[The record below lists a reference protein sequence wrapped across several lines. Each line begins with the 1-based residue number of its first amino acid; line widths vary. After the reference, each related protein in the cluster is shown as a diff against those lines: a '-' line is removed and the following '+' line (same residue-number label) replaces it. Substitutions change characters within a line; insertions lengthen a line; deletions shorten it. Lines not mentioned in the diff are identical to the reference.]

1 MKINPLIKIIVASI
15 LIYFLSKYNFLDF
28 SILSSLHIALI
39 LKILILISIIII
51 LGTLKWY
58 FLLKVQNINISLKD
72 TFESYYIGYALNYIL
87 FGIAGDIIKTLYL
100 LKGNKNKIGISLSV
114 IIDRAIG
121 LLSMI
126 IIFFMFL
133 PQIFLV
139 NDIFGFSNFLNDN
152 KNIYYSIL
160 IIVLILLFMFIKKC
174 LNSRRINKIIL
185 LFLYKYKNK
194 VIKLIAKTFKI
205 LFTYRKSSLNL
216 LINLLIAIFLQ
227 IVIGYSIFLIAT
239 DILSETTSFSHNL
252 VANIAVQA
260 VSKLPISPGGIGVG
274 EAAFAQVM
282 YLLNN
287 NILLQ
292 YASVLFIFRI
302 FNMIYSIPGVII
314 YYLFIKNM
322 VKK

>member
-28 SILSSLHIALI
+28 SILSSLHTALI

-87 FGIAGDIIKTLYL
+87 FGIAGDVIKTLYL
-100 LKGNKNKIGISLSV
+100 LKGNENKIGISLSV

>member
-87 FGIAGDIIKTLYL
+87 FGIAGDVIKTLYL
-100 LKGNKNKIGISLSV
+100 LKGNENKIGISLSV

>member
-174 LNSRRINKIIL
+174 LNSRRINKVIL

-252 VANIAVQA
+252 VAKPNK
-260 VSKLPISPGGIGVG
+260 S
-274 EAAFAQVM
+274 
-282 YLLNN
+282 
-287 NILLQ
+287 
-292 YASVLFIFRI
+292 
-302 FNMIYSIPGVII
+302 
-314 YYLFIKNM
+314 
-322 VKK
+322 

>member
-126 IIFFMFL
+126 IIFFL
-133 PQIFLV
+133 IFYNQHV
-139 NDIFGFSNFLNDN
+139 WLNG
-152 KNIYYSIL
+152 
-160 IIVLILLFMFIKKC
+160 
-174 LNSRRINKIIL
+174 
-185 LFLYKYKNK
+185 
-194 VIKLIAKTFKI
+194 T
-205 LFTYRKSSLNL
+205 
-216 LINLLIAIFLQ
+216 
-227 IVIGYSIFLIAT
+227 
-239 DILSETTSFSHNL
+239 
-252 VANIAVQA
+252 
-260 VSKLPISPGGIGVG
+260 
-274 EAAFAQVM
+274 
-282 YLLNN
+282 
-287 NILLQ
+287 
-292 YASVLFIFRI
+292 
-302 FNMIYSIPGVII
+302 
-314 YYLFIKNM
+314 
-322 VKK
+322 

>member
-1 MKINPLIKIIVASI
+1 MCPRENII
-15 LIYFLSKYNFLDF
+15 
-28 SILSSLHIALI
+28 
-39 LKILILISIIII
+39 
-51 LGTLKWY
+51 
-58 FLLKVQNINISLKD
+58 
-72 TFESYYIGYALNYIL
+72 
-87 FGIAGDIIKTLYL
+87 
-100 LKGNKNKIGISLSV
+100 
-114 IIDRAIG
+114 
-121 LLSMI
+121 
-126 IIFFMFL
+126 
-133 PQIFLV
+133 
-139 NDIFGFSNFLNDN
+139 
-152 KNIYYSIL
+152 
-160 IIVLILLFMFIKKC
+160 
-174 LNSRRINKIIL
+174 
-185 LFLYKYKNK
+185 
-194 VIKLIAKTFKI
+194 TFKI

>member
-174 LNSRRINKIIL
+174 LNSRRINKVIL

>member
-1 MKINPLIKIIVASI
+1 
-15 LIYFLSKYNFLDF
+15 
-28 SILSSLHIALI
+28 
-39 LKILILISIIII
+39 
-51 LGTLKWY
+51 
-58 FLLKVQNINISLKD
+58 
-72 TFESYYIGYALNYIL
+72 
-87 FGIAGDIIKTLYL
+87 
-100 LKGNKNKIGISLSV
+100 
-114 IIDRAIG
+114 
-121 LLSMI
+121 
-126 IIFFMFL
+126 MFL

-174 LNSRRINKIIL
+174 LNSRRINKVIL

>member
-139 NDIFGFSNFLNDN
+139 NGIFGFSNFLNDN

-174 LNSRRINKIIL
+174 LNSRRINKVIL